1 MKAIVLFAHG
11 SRDPQWHLPM
21 VAVKERIGKS
31 HPDTRVA
38 CAYLELSTPDLP
50 TAVAAQISQ
59 GVTDIRVVPMFL
71 GVGKHV
77 RHDLPLMMDELKLQ
91 YPHIRFECLPA
102 VGEHPELLDLLA
114 KIAWVGSQD

>member
-21 VAVKERIGKS
+21 VAVKERIGLL
-31 HPDTRVA
+31 HPEAQVA

-50 TAVAAQISQ
+50 TAVAGFIAQ
-59 GVTDIRVVPMFL
+59 GLTEIRVVPMFL

-77 RHDLPLMMDELKLQ
+77 RHDLPLMMDELKQ
-91 YPHIRFECLPA
+91 QHPHIRFECLPA
-102 VGEHPELLDLLA
+102 APSL
-114 KIAWVGSQD
+114 KSIIAIL

>member
-21 VAVKERIGKS
+21 VAVKERIGLL
-31 HPDTRVA
+31 HPEAQVA

-50 TAVAAQISQ
+50 TAVAGFIAQ
-59 GVTDIRVVPMFL
+59 GLTEIRVVPMFL

-77 RHDLPLMMDELKLQ
+77 NLPCLKNV
-91 YPHIRFECLPA
+91 PF
-102 VGEHPELLDLLA
+102 
-114 KIAWVGSQD
+114 